1 MFVLDDDVRT
11 IPGGRKWFPGIICF
25 FGLQNI
31 VIYDYNVKDNTG

>member
-1 MFVLDDDVRT
+1 MMMMCEQSPEAGNGL
-11 IPGGRKWFPGIICF
+11 GIVCF